1 MLGKKEKHWCIM
13 NRRLQIGMVIAFLV
27 LTVSWPL
34 VAHAVSL
41 TEDGFSLDIKVNS
54 KDLSERETIITDP
67 EGDLVIDIHVFDVT
81 KEVTLEKVSA
91 EVIFAGQK
99 VATLSKELENFHVM
113 IGKERRET
121 IIINAKEVLKR
132 GNLLMITG
140 IYTAEV
146 KLEYTVAGKLKIWNK
161 SQDIK
166 IPGNPISTPVG
177 VAAVVITGA
186 ATAAGLLLLRSLIA
200 PSVVAGTVLSE
211 NISISST
218 SALKDF
224 LMGRLEPTA
233 RGRVVANIVKAAKGR
248 IVKNRCPICGSRFR
262 HGHCYTCKKSRKEVQ
277 NEYIETIK
285 ALTLEAANIA
295 NSEEEITLEIICSRL
310 GIDHRLGT
318 DVIVTLKKSKLTKV
332 KGITRKLTGKALMF
346 GIGSGL
352 SAVLWITIG
361 GFAVL
366 SNSALIAILALS
378 VVIPVAL
385 TKGLQMKARHELKKL
400 TDAGK
405 EDNTGE

>member
-1 MLGKKEKHWCIM
+1 M
-13 NRRLQIGMVIAFLV
+13 NRRLQIGMAIAFLV

-41 TEDGFSLDIKVNS
+41 TEDGFSLDIKVNG
-54 KDLSERETIITDP
+54 KDFSERETIITDP

-113 IGKERRET
+113 VGKERRET

-177 VAAVVITGA
+177 AAAVVITGA

-200 PSVVAGTVLSE
+200 PSMVAGTVLSE

-277 NEYIETIK
+277 NEYIERIK
-285 ALTLEAANIA
+285 ALALEAANIA
-295 NSEEEITLEIICSRL
+295 NSEEDITLEIICSRL
-310 GIDHRLGT
+310 DIDHSLGT

-385 TKGLQMKARHELKKL
+385 AKGLQMKARHELKKL